1 MPKESKETEKKIS
14 TLSKLKVFV
23 TSAAFAWLIIWT
35 LAVLL
40 VGLVSGWTL
49 RSDDNAFSNAQIQTT
64 IQAVTQSLK

>member
-1 MPKESKETEKKIS
+1 MPKEAKETVQKIS
-14 TLSKLKVFV
+14 TLSKLKTFV

-40 VGLVSGWTL
+40 AGLITGWTL

-64 IQAVTQSLK
+64 IEAVTQSLK